1 MIAFVKE
8 DDVSAQDAIA
18 VFGSS
23 FNVMCI
29 TLVDPFTEEAE
40 LDKTMVLKDRR
51 VYKCSKIANG
61 SQNPAILLNIIY

>member
-1 MIAFVKE
+1 MIAFVKR

-40 LDKTMVLKDRR
+40 LDK
-51 VYKCSKIANG
+51 KCGN
-61 SQNPAILLNIIY
+61 

>member
-1 MIAFVKE
+1 VIAFVKRRCNGSGR
-8 DDVSAQDAIA
+8 DT

-40 LDKTMVLKDRR
+40 LDKTMW
-51 VYKCSKIANG
+51 
-61 SQNPAILLNIIY
+61 